1 MRKLRGFYGFR
12 IWQVCHTA
20 RDGSILEVRVVMGTQ
35 ENERKDLLCPM
46 CSAPMAQLTH
56 NGLHCLKCCLV
67 VIMHDGGRAT
77 IIPSKGAIR
86 DVRLSDLKRS

>member
-1 MRKLRGFYGFR
+1 MGVQGEELKD
-12 IWQVCHTA
+12 IVCPNCF
-20 RDGSILEVRVVMGTQ
+20 DS
-35 ENERKDLLCPM
+35 
-46 CSAPMAQLTH
+46 MALLTH

-86 DVRLSDLKRS
+86 DVRLVDLKRP